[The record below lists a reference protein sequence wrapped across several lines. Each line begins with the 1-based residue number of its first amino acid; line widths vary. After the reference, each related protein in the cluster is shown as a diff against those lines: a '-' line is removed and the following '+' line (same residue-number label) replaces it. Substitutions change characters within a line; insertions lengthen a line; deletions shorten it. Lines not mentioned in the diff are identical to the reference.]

1 MIEVERLTKSFG
13 STKAVDDISF
23 SVARGEVLGFLGPNG
38 AGKTTTMRILTGY
51 LPADSGRVRVAGY
64 DVAAD
69 SLEVRRRMGYLPE
82 SAPLYEDMGVIDY
95 LEYVAEMRGFA
106 GNDRTRRVR
115 RMVDVCGLGSMVT
128 KNIGQLSKGY
138 RQRVGLAQAMIHEPD
153 LLVLDEPTSGLDPNQ
168 IVEIRDLI
176 RTLGREKTI
185 ILSTHILPEVQ
196 ATCSRVMIIS
206 DGRLV
211 ADDTPEGLAVKAQ
224 GGQDVYAT
232 IRASGPEVE
241 KTLSSI
247 PDLGKVAFVGSPR
260 EGLLRYRFTAP
271 PGTDSERLAEMVF
284 RLAVDRGWA
293 LTELHHEAASL
304 EDVFRELTTAGDGR
318 HQR

>member
-1 MIEVERLTKSFG
+1 MIEVERLTKTFG
-13 STKAVDDISF
+13 STVAVKDISF

-51 LPADSGRVRVAGY
+51 LPADSGAVRVAGH

-95 LEYVAEMRGFA
+95 LEYVAEMRGFKGA
-106 GNDRTRRVR
+106 DRTRRVR
-115 RMVDVCGLGSMVT
+115 RMIDVCGLGAMVT
-128 KNIGQLSKGY
+128 KNIGELSKGY

-176 RTLGREKTI
+176 RTLGREKTV

-196 ATCSRVMIIS
+196 ATCSRVMIIA

-211 ADDTPEGLAVKAQ
+211 ADDTPEGLAFKAQ
-224 GGQDVYAT
+224 GGHDVLAT
-232 IRASGPEVE
+232 FRGPGPEIE
-241 KTLSSI
+241 RTLAATAG
-247 PDLGKVAFVGSPR
+247 LGRFQFVGSPR
-260 EGLLRYRFTAP
+260 DLSFRYRFTAP
-271 PGTDSERLAEMVF
+271 VGVNVETLAETLF
-284 RLAVDRGWA
+284 RLAVERGWA
-293 LTELHHEAASL
+293 LTELRHEAASL
-304 EDVFRELTTAGDGR
+304 EDVFRELTGGDGR
-318 HQR
+318 HAR